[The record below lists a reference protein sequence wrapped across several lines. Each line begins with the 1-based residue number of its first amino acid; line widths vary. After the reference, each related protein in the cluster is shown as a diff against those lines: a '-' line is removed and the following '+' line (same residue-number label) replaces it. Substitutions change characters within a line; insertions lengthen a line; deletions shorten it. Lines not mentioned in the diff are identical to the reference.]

1 MRHPVAAPTLAFVL
15 AFAVGVPAV
24 ASASCI
30 VASACL
36 CPFSPIVAAV
46 QAEIVTIDP
55 SGVAVRI
62 DAIDLYGTAT
72 TTLAVGATVTAAVTE
87 LGAKV
92 VVGDRLVGTVGP
104 SGNVV
109 ATVRIDSDQRVT
121 CRYAPTFRPMASSAR
136 IAMAKADCPKQL
148 RDLGLVPP
156 PCNDTEARAIDG
168 CSSRHHP
175 GPPLQW
181 WPALVVVVLCG
192 WRRRWYG

>member
-1 MRHPVAAPTLAFVL
+1 MGHRVAVATLALVW

-30 VASACL
+30 EASACL

-46 QAEIVTIDP
+46 QAEIVTIDA

-62 DAIDLYGTAT
+62 DAIDLFGTAT
-72 TTLAVGATVTAAVTE
+72 TTLAVGATATAAVAD

-92 VVGDRLVGTVGP
+92 VVGDRVVGTVGP
-104 SGNVV
+104 SGTVV

-148 RDLGLVPP
+148 GDLGLVPP

-168 CSSRHHP
+168 CATRHHCGSP
-175 GPPLQW
+175 RQW
-181 WPALVVVVLCG
+181 WPALVVVLLCG